1 MYILV
6 LVILIF
12 SGIKLLQSGID
23 RDSSLRQS
31 VGVLVLL
38 IPAGLFLLMDIW
50 GEWLWFVSQGYE
62 SRF

>member
-1 MYILV
+1 MYILA
-6 LVILIF
+6 LVSLIF
-12 SGIKLLQSGID
+12 FGVKLLQSGID
-23 RDSSLRQS
+23 RDSTLRQS

-38 IPAGLFLLMDIW
+38 MTAGLFVLMDIW